1 MKEKIVMNAV
11 MNRKADCYETKKCV
25 VEKVID
31 VHETEFKKMLEKPL
45 ERNYYLEPYRRL
57 MGFYNDA
64 YHCVLFVD
72 QNSGDGLLVNSEGSG
87 YARYSQF
94 IPNAK
99 DIILKQEQ
107 SLALDDLK
115 THMDS
120 CINKWLKQYAN
131 EDKFSISLT
140 DLIND
145 SDLAG
150 LFVDYASEVLCNDPR
165 IETCELTH
173 NTIDVTKRELTETK
187 LYCPLTFQ
195 IEPEE
200 DEDYGDLTEVDS
212 ANYIHYDD
220 EINEIISK
228 EFDHDEDEREH
239 GLNAYTRSEH
249 LAKKV
254 YSIFPSVETRDG
266 DLYGV
271 VTIKSYG
278 ELERADLIELT
289 EEIEGQLADGFGEGF
304 EQHEIR
310 LGEDVVYI
318 SFWNSEDNYFIKP
331 ESEVFSQQ
339 EITQEMGGL
348 C

>member
-11 MNRKADCYETKKCV
+11 MNRKADCYEAKKCV

-45 ERNYYLEPYRRL
+45 ERNYCLEPYRNL
-57 MGFYNDA
+57 MGFYDDA

-72 QNSGDGLLVNSEGSG
+72 QNSGDGLLVNSESSD

-115 THMDS
+115 THMDC
-120 CINKWLKQYAN
+120 CIDKWLKQHTN

-140 DLIND
+140 DLVND
-145 SDLAG
+145 SDLSE
-150 LFVDYASEVLCNDPR
+150 LFVDYASEALCGDPR

-212 ANYIHYDD
+212 ANYIYYDD
-220 EINEIISK
+220 EINEKIRQ
-228 EFDHDEDEREH
+228 EFEHDEDEREH
-239 GLNAYTRSEH
+239 GLNAYTRSDY

-271 VTIKSYG
+271 VIIRSYG
-278 ELERADLIELT
+278 ELDKADLIELAEET
-289 EEIEGQLADGFGEGF
+289 ESQMSDGFGEGF
-304 EQHEIR
+304 EQRENK
-310 LGEDVVYI
+310 LGEDNAYI
-318 SFWNSEDNYFIKP
+318 SFWHSGDDYYMKP
-331 ESEVFSQQ
+331 ESEVFPEQKLEQ
-339 EITQEMGGL
+339 TMGGM
-348 C
+348 

>member
-1 MKEKIVMNAV
+1 MAEKMIINAV
-11 MNRKADCYETKKCV
+11 MNRKADFYEPKKCV

-31 VHETEFKKMLEKPL
+31 VYETEFKKMLEKPL
-45 ERNYYLEPYRRL
+45 ERNYYLAPYRSL
-57 MGFYNDA
+57 MGFYDNA
-64 YHCVLFVD
+64 YHCILFVD
-72 QNSGDGLLVNSEGSG
+72 QNSSDGLLVNSEGSD

-99 DIILKQEQ
+99 DIILMRER

-115 THMDS
+115 THMDC
-120 CINKWLKQYAN
+120 CIDKWLKQHAN

-140 DLIND
+140 DLIDD
-145 SDLAG
+145 SNVTE
-150 LFVDYASEVLCNDPR
+150 LFVNYASEALCSDPR

-200 DEDYGDLTEVDS
+200 NEDYGDLTKVDS
-212 ANYIHYDD
+212 ANFIYYDD

-228 EFDHDEDEREH
+228 EFEHDEDEREH
-239 GLNAYTRSEH
+239 GLNAYTRSDY

-266 DLYGV
+266 DLYSV
-271 VTIKSYG
+271 VTIRSYG
-278 ELERADLIELT
+278 ELDKADLTELT
-289 EEIEGQLADGFGEGF
+289 EAIEGQLADGYGEHF
-304 EQHEIR
+304 EQQSIR
-310 LGEDVVYI
+310 LGDDEVYI
-318 SFWNSEDNYFIKP
+318 SFWNSDDDYFLKP
-331 ESEVFSQQ
+331 ESEVFPEQKLEQ
-339 EITQEMGGL
+339 TMGGL
-348 C
+348 N

>member
-1 MKEKIVMNAV
+1 MAEKMILNAV
-11 MNRKADCYETKKCV
+11 MNRKADCYEAKKCV

-31 VHETEFKKMLEKPL
+31 VYETEFKKMLEKPL
-45 ERNYYLEPYRRL
+45 NRNYHLAAYRNL
-57 MGFYNDA
+57 MGFYDNV
-64 YHCVLFVD
+64 YHCILFVD
-72 QNSGDGLLVNSEGSG
+72 QKSGDGLLVNSEGSD

-99 DIILKQEQ
+99 DILKQEQ

-115 THMDS
+115 THMDC
-120 CINKWLKQYAN
+120 CIDKWLKQYAN

-145 SDLAG
+145 SNLAEI
-150 LFVDYASEVLCNDPR
+150 FVDYASEMLSSDPR

-200 DEDYGDLTEVDS
+200 DEDYGDLMEVDS
-212 ANYIHYDD
+212 ANYIYYDD
-220 EINEIISK
+220 EINEKIRQ
-228 EFDHDEDEREH
+228 EFEHDEDEREH
-239 GLNAYTRSEH
+239 GLNAYTHSDYLE
-249 LAKKV
+249 KKV

-278 ELERADLIELT
+278 ELDKADLIELT

-304 EQHEIR
+304 EQREIE
-310 LGEDVVYI
+310 LGEDNVYI
-318 SFWNSEDNYFIKP
+318 SFWHSGDDYYMKP
-331 ESEVFSQQ
+331 ESEVFSEQKFEQ
-339 EITQEMGGL
+339 TMGGL
-348 C
+348 N

>member
-1 MKEKIVMNAV
+1 MVEKMILNAV

-45 ERNYYLEPYRRL
+45 ERNYYLAPYRSL
-57 MGFYNDA
+57 MGFYDNA
-64 YHCVLFVD
+64 YHCVLLVD
-72 QNSGDGLLVNSEGSG
+72 QKSGDGLLMNSEGSD

-99 DIILKQEQ
+99 DIVLKQEQ
-107 SLALDDLK
+107 GLALDDLK
-115 THMDS
+115 THMDC
-120 CINKWLKQYAN
+120 CIDKWLKQYAN

-140 DLIND
+140 DLIDD
-145 SDLAG
+145 SNLAG
-150 LFVDYASEVLCNDPR
+150 LFVDYASEMLSGDPR

-200 DEDYGDLTEVDS
+200 GEDYGDLTEVDS
-212 ANYIHYDD
+212 ANYIYYDD
-220 EINEIISK
+220 EINEIIRK
-228 EFDHDEDEREH
+228 EFEHDEDEREH
-239 GLNAYTRSEH
+239 GLNAYTRSDY

-271 VTIKSYG
+271 VTIRSYG
-278 ELERADLIELT
+278 ELDKADLIELA
-289 EEIEGQLADGFGEGF
+289 EEAEGQLADGYGEHF
-304 EQHEIR
+304 EQQPIR
-310 LGEDVVYI
+310 LGDDEVYI
-318 SFWNSEDNYFIKP
+318 SFWNSDDNYFLKP
-331 ESEVFSQQ
+331 ESEVFSEQKFEQ
-339 EITQEMGGL
+339 TMGGL
-348 C
+348 N

>member
-1 MKEKIVMNAV
+1 MAEKIIMNAV

-45 ERNYYLEPYRRL
+45 ERNYYLATYRSL
-57 MGFYNDA
+57 MGFYDNA

-72 QNSGDGLLVNSEGSG
+72 QSSGDGLLVNSEGSD

-94 IPNAK
+94 VPNAK
-99 DIILKQEQ
+99 DIVLKQEQ
-107 SLALDDLK
+107 GLALDDLK
-115 THMDS
+115 THVDC
-120 CINKWLKQYAN
+120 CIDKWLKQYAN

-140 DLIND
+140 DLIDD
-145 SDLAG
+145 SSLVEI
-150 LFVDYASEVLCNDPR
+150 LSDYVMDSLDRHPQ
-165 IETCELTH
+165 IENCTVGNGFIEA
-173 NTIDVTKRELTETK
+173 TKRELTETK

-200 DEDYGDLTEVDS
+200 DEGYGDLMEVDS
-212 ANYIHYDD
+212 ANYIYYDD
-220 EINEIISK
+220 EINEIIRK
-228 EFDHDEDEREH
+228 EFEHDEDEREH
-239 GLNAYTRSEH
+239 GLNAYTRSDY

-278 ELERADLIELT
+278 ELDKADLIELT

-304 EQHEIR
+304 EQREIE
-310 LGEDVVYI
+310 LGEDNVYI
-318 SFWNSEDNYFIKP
+318 SFWHSGDDYYMKP
-331 ESEVFSQQ
+331 ESEVFSEQKFEQ
-339 EITQEMGGL
+339 TMGGL
-348 C
+348 N

>member
-1 MKEKIVMNAV
+1 MAEKLILNAV

-31 VHETEFKKMLEKPL
+31 VYETEFKKMLEKPL
-45 ERNYYLEPYRRL
+45 ERNYYLEPYRGL
-57 MGFYNDA
+57 MGFYDDA

-72 QNSGDGLLVNSEGSG
+72 QSSGNGLLVNSEGSD

-107 SLALDDLK
+107 GHTLDDMK
-115 THMDS
+115 THMD
-120 CINKWLKQYAN
+120 CCVNDWLEQHKN
-131 EDKFSISLT
+131 ESEICVSLT
-140 DLIND
+140 EFIDD
-145 SDLAG
+145 SSLAEI
-150 LFVDYASEVLCNDPR
+150 LSDYVIDSLDRYPQ
-165 IETCELTH
+165 IENCTVGNGFIEA
-173 NTIDVTKRELTETK
+173 TKRELTETK

-195 IEPEE
+195 IESEE

-212 ANYIHYDD
+212 ANYIYYDD
-220 EINEIISK
+220 EINEKIRQ
-228 EFDHDEDEREH
+228 EFEHDKDEREH
-239 GLNAYTRSEH
+239 GLNAYTRSDY

-278 ELERADLIELT
+278 ELDKGDLIELAEET
-289 EEIEGQLADGFGEGF
+289 ESQMSDGFGEGF
-304 EQHEIR
+304 EQREIE
-310 LGEDVVYI
+310 LGEDNVYI
-318 SFWNSEDNYFIKP
+318 SFWHSGDDYYMKP
-331 ESEVFSQQ
+331 ESEVFSEQKLEQ
-339 EITQEMGGL
+339 TMGGM
-348 C
+348 

>member
-1 MKEKIVMNAV
+1 MAEKMILNAV
-11 MNRKADCYETKKCV
+11 MNRKADCYEAKKCV

-31 VHETEFKKMLEKPL
+31 VYKTEFKKMLEKPL
-45 ERNYYLEPYRRL
+45 ERNYYLAPYKDL
-57 MGFYNDA
+57 MGYYDDS
-64 YHCVLFVD
+64 YHCILFVD
-72 QNSGDGLLVNSEGSG
+72 QNSGDGLLVNSEGSD

-115 THMDS
+115 THMDC
-120 CINKWLKQYAN
+120 CIDKWLKQYVN
-131 EDKFSISLT
+131 ENKFSISLT

-145 SDLAG
+145 SNLAEV
-150 LFVDYASEVLCNDPR
+150 FVDYASEALCGDPR

-212 ANYIHYDD
+212 ANYIYYDD

-228 EFDHDEDEREH
+228 EFEHDEDEREH
-239 GLNAYTRSEH
+239 GLNAYTRSDY

-254 YSIFPSVETRDG
+254 YSIFPSVETRDS

-271 VTIKSYG
+271 VTIRSYG
-278 ELERADLIELT
+278 ELDKADLIELA
-289 EEIEGQLADGFGEGF
+289 EEAESQMSDGFGEGF
-304 EQHEIR
+304 EQREIE
-310 LGEDVVYI
+310 LGEDNVYI
-318 SFWNSEDNYFIKP
+318 SFWHSGDDYYLKP
-331 ESEVFSQQ
+331 ESEIFTEQKF
-339 EITQEMGGL
+339 ELTMGGL
-348 C
+348 N

>member
-1 MKEKIVMNAV
+1 MAEKLIINAV
-11 MNRKADCYETKKCV
+11 MNRKADCYEPKKCV

-45 ERNYYLEPYRRL
+45 ERNYYLAPYRSL
-57 MGFYNDA
+57 MGFYDNA
-64 YHCVLFVD
+64 YHCILFVD
-72 QNSGDGLLVNSEGSG
+72 QNSGDGLLVNSEGSD
-87 YARYSQF
+87 YARYSQY

-99 DIILKQEQ
+99 DIVLKQEQ

-115 THMDS
+115 THMDC
-120 CINKWLKQYAN
+120 CIDRWLKQYAN

-140 DLIND
+140 DLVDD
-145 SDLAG
+145 SNVTE
-150 LFVDYASEVLCNDPR
+150 LFVDYASEALCSDPR

-212 ANYIHYDD
+212 ANYIYYDD
-220 EINEIISK
+220 EINEIIRK
-228 EFDHDEDEREH
+228 EFEHDEDEREH
-239 GLNAYTRSEH
+239 GLNAYTRSDYSS
-249 LAKKV
+249 KKV

-266 DLYGV
+266 DLHGV

-278 ELERADLIELT
+278 ELDQADLIELA
-289 EEIEGQLADGFGEGF
+289 EEAESQMSDGFGEGF
-304 EQHEIR
+304 EQREIE
-310 LGEDVVYI
+310 LDEDNVYI
-318 SFWNSEDNYFIKP
+318 SFWHSGDDYYMKP
-331 ESEVFSQQ
+331 KSEVFPEQKLEQ
-339 EITQEMGGL
+339 TMGGM
-348 C
+348 

>member
-1 MKEKIVMNAV
+1 MDEKMILNAV

-31 VHETEFKKMLEKPL
+31 VYETEFKKMLEKPL
-45 ERNYYLEPYRRL
+45 ERNYYLEPYRSL
-57 MGFYNDA
+57 MGFHDDA

-72 QNSGDGLLVNSEGSG
+72 QKSGDGLLVNSEGSD
-87 YARYSQF
+87 YARYSQY

-99 DIILKQEQ
+99 DIVLMQEQ
-107 SLALDDLK
+107 VLVLDDLK
-115 THMDS
+115 THMDC
-120 CINKWLKQYAN
+120 CIDKWLKQYAN

-140 DLIND
+140 DLVND
-145 SDLAG
+145 SNLTG
-150 LFVDYASEVLCNDPR
+150 LFVDYASETLCSDPR

-187 LYCPLTFQ
+187 LYCPLIFQ

-212 ANYIHYDD
+212 ANYIYYDD
-220 EINEIISK
+220 EINEIIRK

-239 GLNAYTRSEH
+239 GLNAYTRSDY

-278 ELERADLIELT
+278 ELDQADLIELA
-289 EEIEGQLADGFGEGF
+289 EEAESQMSDGFGEGF
-304 EQHEIR
+304 EQREIE
-310 LGEDVVYI
+310 LGEDNVYI
-318 SFWNSEDNYFIKP
+318 SFWHSGDDYYMKP
-331 ESEVFSQQ
+331 ESEVFPEQKFEQ
-339 EITQEMGGL
+339 TMGGM
-348 C
+348 

>member
-1 MKEKIVMNAV
+1 MAEKMIINAV
-11 MNRKADCYETKKCV
+11 MNRKADFYEPKKCV

-31 VHETEFKKMLEKPL
+31 VYETEFKKMLEKPL
-45 ERNYYLEPYRRL
+45 ERNYYLAPYRSL
-57 MGFYNDA
+57 MGFYDNA
-64 YHCVLFVD
+64 YHCILFVD
-72 QNSGDGLLVNSEGSG
+72 QNSSDGLLVNSEGSD

-99 DIILKQEQ
+99 DIILMRER

-115 THMDS
+115 THMDC
-120 CINKWLKQYAN
+120 CIDKWLKQHAN
-131 EDKFSISLT
+131 EDKFSMSLT
-140 DLIND
+140 DLIDD
-145 SDLAG
+145 SNITE
-150 LFVDYASEVLCNDPR
+150 LFVDYASEELCSDPR
-165 IETCELTH
+165 IENCELTH

-200 DEDYGDLTEVDS
+200 DEGYGDLTEIAS
-212 ANYIHYDD
+212 ANYIYYDD

-228 EFDHDEDEREH
+228 EFEHDEDEREH
-239 GLNAYTRSEH
+239 GLNAYTRSDY

-278 ELERADLIELT
+278 ELDKGDLIELT
-289 EEIEGQLADGFGEGF
+289 DEAEGQLADGYGEHF
-304 EQHEIR
+304 EQQPIR
-310 LGEDVVYI
+310 LGDDEVYI
-318 SFWNSEDNYFIKP
+318 SFWNSDDDYFLKP
-331 ESEVFSQQ
+331 ESEVFTEQKFEQ
-339 EITQEMGGL
+339 TMGGL
-348 C
+348 N

>member
-1 MKEKIVMNAV
+1 MAERKIINAV
-11 MNRKADCYETKKCV
+11 MNRKADFYETKKCV

-45 ERNYYLEPYRRL
+45 ERNYYLAPYRSL
-57 MGFYNDA
+57 MGFYDNA
-64 YHCVLFVD
+64 YHCILFVD
-72 QNSGDGLLVNSEGSG
+72 QNSGDGLLVNSEGSD

-99 DIILKQEQ
+99 DIVLKQEQ

-115 THMDS
+115 THMDC
-120 CINKWLKQYAN
+120 CINNWLKQHAN

-140 DLIND
+140 DLIDHSN
-145 SDLAG
+145 LAG
-150 LFVDYASEVLCNDPR
+150 LFVDYASEALCSDPR
-165 IETCELTH
+165 IENCELTH

-187 LYCPLTFQ
+187 LYCPLAFQ

-200 DEDYGDLTEVDS
+200 DEGYGDLTEIDS
-212 ANYIHYDD
+212 ANYIYYDD
-220 EINEIISK
+220 EINEIIRK
-228 EFDHDEDEREH
+228 EFEYDEDEREH
-239 GLNAYTRSEH
+239 GLNAYTRGDY

-278 ELERADLIELT
+278 ELDKADLIELA
-289 EEIEGQLADGFGEGF
+289 EEAESQMSDGFGEAL
-304 EQHEIR
+304 EQHEIK
-310 LGEDVVYI
+310 LGDDSVYI
-318 SFWNSEDNYFIKP
+318 SFWHSGDDYYLKP
-331 ESEVFSQQ
+331 ESEVFSEQKFEQ
-339 EITQEMGGL
+339 TMGGL
-348 C
+348 T

>member
-1 MKEKIVMNAV
+1 MAEKMILNAV

-45 ERNYYLEPYRRL
+45 ERNYYLAPYRSL
-57 MGFYNDA
+57 MGFYNNA
-64 YHCVLFVD
+64 YHCVLLVD
-72 QNSGDGLLVNSEGSG
+72 QKSGDGLLVNSEGSD

-99 DIILKQEQ
+99 DIVLKQEQ

-115 THMDS
+115 THTDCCINDWLEQHKNESEICVSLTEFIDDSSLAEILSDYVMDS
-120 CINKWLKQYAN
+120 L
-131 EDKFSISLT
+131 DRH
-140 DLIND
+140 
-145 SDLAG
+145 
-150 LFVDYASEVLCNDPR
+150 PR
-165 IETCELTH
+165 IENCTVGNGFIEA
-173 NTIDVTKRELTETK
+173 TKRELTETK
-187 LYCPLTFQ
+187 LYCPLT
-195 IEPEE
+195 ICVEPDDDYSDLEE
-200 DEDYGDLTEVDS
+200 VPS
-212 ANYIHYDD
+212 ANYVYYDD
-220 EINEIISK
+220 KINERIRR
-228 EFDHDEDEREH
+228 ELNFDEDERKR
-239 GLNAYTRSEH
+239 GLIAYTDSKH
-249 LAKKV
+249 LAEKV
-254 YSIFPSVETRDG
+254 YSVFPSVETRDG
-266 DLYGV
+266 DLYGAITV
-271 VTIKSYG
+271 KSYG
-278 ELERADLIELT
+278 ELDRADLIELT
-289 EEIEGQLADGFGEGF
+289 EDIEGQLADGFGEGF

>member
-1 MKEKIVMNAV
+1 MAEKMILNAV

-45 ERNYYLEPYRRL
+45 ERNYHLATYRSL
-57 MGFYNDA
+57 MGFYDNA
-64 YHCVLFVD
+64 YHCVLLVD
-72 QNSGDGLLVNSEGSG
+72 QKSGDGLLVNSEGSD

-115 THMDS
+115 THMDC
-120 CINKWLKQYAN
+120 CINSWLKQYAN

-145 SDLAG
+145 SNLAEI
-150 LFVDYASEVLCNDPR
+150 FVDYASEVLCSDPR

-187 LYCPLTFQ
+187 LYCPLT
-195 IEPEE
+195 ICVEPDDDYSDLEE
-200 DEDYGDLTEVDS
+200 VPS
-212 ANYIHYDD
+212 ANYVYYDD
-220 EINEIISK
+220 KINERIRR
-228 EFDHDEDEREH
+228 ELNFDEDERKR
-239 GLNAYTRSEH
+239 GLIAYTDSKH
-249 LAKKV
+249 LAEKV
-254 YSIFPSVETRDG
+254 YSVFPSVETRDG
-266 DLYGV
+266 DLYGAITV
-271 VTIKSYG
+271 KSYG
-278 ELERADLIELT
+278 ELDRADLIELT
-289 EEIEGQLADGFGEGF
+289 EDIEGQLADGFGEGF

-318 SFWNSEDNYFIKP
+318 SFWNSEDDYFIKP
-331 ESEVFSQQ
+331 ESEVFFQQ
-339 EITQEMGGL
+339 EMTQEMGGL